1 VYKQSSRFI
10 CHVEITPKRLFSFSS
25 FYMFF
30 VKGIVQVEGF
40 LWIPH
45 SEDMIFCK
53 DRDKLLIRIM
63 VLQLVINNL
72 IPLQIH

>member
-1 VYKQSSRFI
+1 
-10 CHVEITPKRLFSFSS
+10 
-25 FYMFF
+25 MFF
-30 VKGIVQVEGF
+30 AIKGIVQVEGF
-40 LWIPH
+40 SWITH

-53 DRDKLLIRIM
+53 DRDRLLIRIM